1 MNISENCI
9 ANQWTDGQVEPTN
22 GWTNRQTEP
31 NSFFFFF
38 FQDSVKIVKSQ
49 HSLDIECKTRDLSL
63 FGSPPKSSDKL
74 PTICTNLLFL
84 LTF

>member
-31 NSFFFFF
+31 NSFFFF